1 MELKEINEIITKA
14 IETYGQDPQIW
25 MTIEEMSELGNALA
39 KYRRNRV
46 TKSDICEE
54 IADVLIMCIQ
64 MSKIFGEERV
74 KQMFEDK
81 LIRLKER
88 LSRYGDNN
96 K

>member
-1 MELKEINEIITKA
+1 MR
-14 IETYGQDPQIW
+14 
-25 MTIEEMSELGNALA
+25 NAQTA
-39 KYRRNRV
+39 RD
-46 TKSDICEE
+46 KSDICEE

-88 LSRYGDNN
+88 LDHE
-96 K
+96 

>member
-1 MELKEINEIITKA
+1 MELKEINEIINKA
-14 IETYGQDPQIW
+14 IEIYGQDPQIW

-88 LSRYGDNN
+88 LNHE
-96 K
+96 

>member
-1 MELKEINEIITKA
+1 MELKEINDITTKA

-25 MTIEEMSELGNALA
+25 MTIEEMSELSNALA

-46 TKSDICEE
+46 TELDICEE

-81 LIRLKER
+81 LKRLKER
-88 LSRYGDNN
+88 LDYE
-96 K
+96 

>member
-1 MELKEINEIITKA
+1 MEQKEINEIITKA

-46 TKSDICEE
+46 AEWEICEE

-88 LSRYGDNN
+88 LGYE
-96 K
+96 

>member
-1 MELKEINEIITKA
+1 MELKEINEITAKA

-46 TKSDICEE
+46 TESDICEE

-64 MSKIFGEERV
+64 MSKIFGEDRV

-81 LIRLKER
+81 LKRLKER
-88 LSRYGDNN
+88 LGYE
-96 K
+96 

>member
-1 MELKEINEIITKA
+1 MEQKEINEITTKA
-14 IETYGQDPQIW
+14 IKTYGQNQQIW
-25 MTIEEMSELGNALA
+25 MTIEEMSELSNALA

-81 LIRLKER
+81 LKRLKER
-88 LSRYGDNN
+88 LDYE
-96 K
+96 

>member
-1 MELKEINEIITKA
+1 MELKEINEITTKA

-64 MSKIFGEERV
+64 MSKIFGEKQV

-88 LSRYGDNN
+88 LGYE
-96 K
+96 

>member
-1 MELKEINEIITKA
+1 MELKEINDITTKA

-64 MSKIFGEERV
+64 MSKIFGEKQV

-88 LSRYGDNN
+88 LGYE
-96 K
+96 

>member
-1 MELKEINEIITKA
+1 MEQKEINEIINKA

-39 KYRRNRV
+39 KYHRNRV
-46 TKSDICEE
+46 TKSDICKE

-74 KQMFEDK
+74 KQIFENK

-88 LSRYGDNN
+88 LNHE
-96 K
+96 

>member
-1 MELKEINEIITKA
+1 MEQKEINEIITKA

-46 TKSDICEE
+46 TKSAICEE

-64 MSKIFGEERV
+64 MSKIFGEEHV
-74 KQMFEDK
+74 KQVFEYK

-88 LSRYGDNN
+88 LNHE
-96 K
+96 

>member
-25 MTIEEMSELGNALA
+25 MTIEEMSELGNDLA

-88 LSRYGDNN
+88 LDHE
-96 K
+96 

>member
-46 TKSDICEE
+46 TELDICEE

-64 MSKIFGEERV
+64 MSKIFGEDRV

-88 LSRYGDNN
+88 LDHE
-96 K
+96 

>member
-1 MELKEINEIITKA
+1 MEQKEINEIINKA

-64 MSKIFGEERV
+64 MSKIFGEKRV

-88 LSRYGDNN
+88 LNYE
-96 K
+96 

>member
-1 MELKEINEIITKA
+1 MELKEINEITTKA

-25 MTIEEMSELGNALA
+25 MTIEEMSKLGNALA

-46 TKSDICEE
+46 TELDICEE

-81 LIRLKER
+81 LKRLKER
-88 LSRYGDNN
+88 LDHE
-96 K
+96 

>member
-1 MELKEINEIITKA
+1 MELKEINEITTKA

-46 TKSDICEE
+46 TEWEICEE

-64 MSKIFGEERV
+64 MSKIFGEDRV

-81 LIRLKER
+81 LKRLKER
-88 LSRYGDNN
+88 LDYV
-96 K
+96 

>member
-1 MELKEINEIITKA
+1 MELKEINDITTKA

-46 TKSDICEE
+46 TESDVCEE

-64 MSKIFGEERV
+64 ISKIFGEDLV
-74 KQMFEDK
+74 KQMFEYK
-81 LIRLKER
+81 LKRLKER
-88 LSRYGDNN
+88 LGYE
-96 K
+96 